1 MSWFQRSPP
10 NPLRV
15 ACEKIVKGCKN
26 VAYFPSYEIV
36 TGGFGKTSYFAEDCR
51 LVTEEGVAHVM
62 RVFMRHHVR
71 NSGTLRNLKELVS
84 GFTAR
89 TAPRRAR
96 SKDSAGRAR
105 SVR

>member
-51 LVTEEGVAHVM
+51 SVTEEGVAHVM
-62 RVFMRHHVR
+62 AFSCATMSAIPVHCAY
-71 NSGTLRNLKELVS
+71 K
-84 GFTAR
+84 
-89 TAPRRAR
+89 R
-96 SKDSAGRAR
+96 SA
-105 SVR
+105 

>member
-15 ACEKIVKGCKN
+15 ACEKIVKSCKN

-51 LVTEEGVAHVM
+51 SVTEEGVAHVM

-71 NSGTLRNLKELVS
+71 NSGTLRI
-84 GFTAR
+84 
-89 TAPRRAR
+89 
-96 SKDSAGRAR
+96 
-105 SVR
+105 